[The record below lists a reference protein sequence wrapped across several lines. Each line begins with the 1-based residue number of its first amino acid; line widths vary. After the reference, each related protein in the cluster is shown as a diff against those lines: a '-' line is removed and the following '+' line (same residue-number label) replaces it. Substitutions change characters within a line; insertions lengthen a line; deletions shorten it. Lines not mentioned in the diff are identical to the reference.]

1 MKYKTIFI
9 SDVHLGSRGCQADLL
24 FDFLKH
30 NQADNLYLVGDILD
44 IWALK
49 RELYWPQSHT
59 NVLKQILSA
68 SKNGTKIYYILGNH
82 DKEFRRFLNLELQ
95 FGNISIHNQL
105 PYISGEGKKY
115 LVIHGDQF
123 DSIIQSKTGPI
134 LTWVGNHA
142 YSQLLRVN
150 ILINRL
156 RKRYK
161 LKYWSLADFMKRN
174 TKQVLDFMNYF
185 EDAAI
190 NYAKKSGYDGVI
202 CGHIHYYKIKEHDSL
217 LYMNDGDWVDCCS
230 ALVETYDNKFKI
242 IKWTGEIDDE

>member
-24 FDFLKH
+24 FNFLSH

-68 SKNGTKIYYILGNH
+68 SKKGTKIYYILGNH

-115 LVIHGDQF
+115 LVDE
-123 DSIIQSKTGPI
+123 KTYNKTYVWLVDEDNEPYGRRRTLGGI
-134 LTWVGNHA
+134 KNKEVIKLT
-142 YSQLLRVN
+142 
-150 ILINRL
+150 
-156 RKRYK
+156 
-161 LKYWSLADFMKRN
+161 
-174 TKQVLDFMNYF
+174 
-185 EDAAI
+185 
-190 NYAKKSGYDGVI
+190 
-202 CGHIHYYKIKEHDSL
+202 
-217 LYMNDGDWVDCCS
+217 
-230 ALVETYDNKFKI
+230 
-242 IKWTGEIDDE
+242 